1 MSRIL
6 IDVITNHEVPYYGD
20 VSITLENESA
30 TTLQWTPKSLR
41 KLGLLENLIKE
52 LKAHLE
58 EVPEKDK
65 HDILEETV
73 AELEFVQGIEMQ
85 Y

>member
-1 MSRIL
+1 MSRII

-20 VSITLENESA
+20 VSITIENESA
-30 TTLQWTPKSLR
+30 AALQWTPKSLR
-41 KLGLLENLIKE
+41 KLGLMETLIKE
-52 LKAHLE
+52 LKAHLDE
-58 EVPEKDK
+58 EPQKHK
-65 HDILEETV
+65 HDILEEAI